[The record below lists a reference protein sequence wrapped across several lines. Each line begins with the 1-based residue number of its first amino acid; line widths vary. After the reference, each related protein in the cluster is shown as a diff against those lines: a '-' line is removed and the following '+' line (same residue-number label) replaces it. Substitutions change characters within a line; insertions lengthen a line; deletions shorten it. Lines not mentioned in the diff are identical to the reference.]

1 MHNKLKELSIICNT
15 LMNSKVC
22 RRKLVRKSA
31 SNLVATNCNACQ
43 RPQLMSIAWW
53 PSLLVSS
60 VVASMAAA
68 ARAAAQV
75 ATADLDTDAREV
87 V

>member
-1 MHNKLKELSIICNT
+1 
-15 LMNSKVC
+15 
-22 RRKLVRKSA
+22 
-31 SNLVATNCNACQ
+31 
-43 RPQLMSIAWW
+43 MSIAWW

-60 VVASMAAA
+60 VVASMAAVA

-75 ATADLDTDAREV
+75 ATANVDTDARKV